1 MDFISD
7 FIKFYYKE
15 LSINILSDRY
25 DMEQLAEIVYLSSN
39 CIALQTFANT
49 TSKMQMK
56 L

>member
-1 MDFISD
+1 
-7 FIKFYYKE
+7 
-15 LSINILSDRY
+15 
-25 DMEQLAEIVYLSSN
+25 MEQLAEIVYLSSN